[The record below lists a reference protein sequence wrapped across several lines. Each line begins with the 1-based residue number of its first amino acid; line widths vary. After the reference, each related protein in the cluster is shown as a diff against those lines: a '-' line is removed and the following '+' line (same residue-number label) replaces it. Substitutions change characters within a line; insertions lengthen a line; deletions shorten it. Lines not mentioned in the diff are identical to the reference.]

1 MAAAGFFHLA
11 GTSHLPNSGLFKADR
26 VSCFACHVY
35 LYSWEPNDEPWS
47 EHERHA
53 MQCPFMRGDST
64 ENIPLDGE
72 WTSVYF
78 SSIGRT
84 TRDNNFC
91 LRILFQCCL
100 ACSCFVSFPVTEG
113 THPAVNDVTSDPNDG
128 IAFMA
133 SSAHSGLVAV
143 ATKQGVL
150 STWDVGGS
158 LCVTVSHES
167 TCSQSCTAGGV
178 CSQSCTAV
186 GPAPSPVL
194 RWGLLPVLYCGWG
207 LLFSMKR
214 EYDVCSD
221 DVVSPSSL
229 MRGST

>member
-53 MQCPFMRGDST
+53 MQCPFMRGDPT
-64 ENIPLDGE
+64 ENIPLEGE
-72 WTSVYF
+72 CTSVYC
-78 SSIGRT
+78 SSVGRT

-91 LRILFQCCL
+91 VRILFQCCL

-113 THPAVNDVTSDPNDG
+113 THPAVNVTSDPNDG

-167 TCSQSCTAGGV
+167 PCSQSCI
-178 CSQSCTAV
+178 AV
-186 GPAPSPVL
+186 GGA
-194 RWGLLPVLYCGWG
+194 C
-207 LLFSMKR
+207 FSA
-214 EYDVCSD
+214 
-221 DVVSPSSL
+221 
-229 MRGST
+229 